1 MMYMCTYRYITYY
14 MYTHIHWGIYAIHD
28 ACVCVYAYVYLHM
41 HIQLYIPMISQ
52 IVPSAHTH
60 TQSWKVA
67 TELGHYWDISLFT
80 NIKVNS
86 VVLCKIIIQNIL
98 R

>member
-1 MMYMCTYRYITYY
+1 

-60 TQSWKVA
+60 RAGKWLQN
-67 TELGHYWDISLFT
+67 WDIIGIFHYLHIS
-80 NIKVNS
+80 
-86 VVLCKIIIQNIL
+86 

>member
-1 MMYMCTYRYITYY
+1 MCTYRYITYY

-60 TQSWKVA
+60 THRAGKWLQN
-67 TELGHYWDISLFT
+67 WDIIGIFHYLHIS
-80 NIKVNS
+80 
-86 VVLCKIIIQNIL
+86 

>member
-1 MMYMCTYRYITYY
+1 MCTYRYITYY

-60 TQSWKVA
+60 T
-67 TELGHYWDISLFT
+67 ELESGYRIGTLLGYFT
-80 NIKVNS
+80 IYIYQGEF
-86 VVLCKIIIQNIL
+86 CGFM
-98 R
+98 